1 MKPHTTLTTME
12 VPSVVA
18 FEVEVVKPYSEY
30 ERRQAFEKLEK
41 LRQEFGNGETT
52 FLRIVK

>member
-1 MKPHTTLTTME
+1 ME